1 MGTRRAPRGL
11 PADLLRRASARLGR
25 VSFVYAATYLAAFGV
40 GHILWAIAG
49 SPPDPGHRFGMFLT
63 AISVLLSLGMF
74 ALTRIRRI
82 PPHRLVD
89 LGLVYEVLGAL
100 GISLGFLRVDFGPE
114 PLQLPYVGL
123 SWVCVWIIVFPLLVP
138 ATPLKSLFAA
148 LVAASMDPIVVLLGY
163 GSRTEIPHSEL
174 ALALAALF
182 YPNYLCAVLAWYAS
196 HILHRLGREVTAARE
211 LGSYQLVERL
221 GAGGMGEVWRAKHRM
236 LARPAAIKLIRPEML
251 GTNLTAATSA
261 LKRFEREAQATANL
275 RSPHTVELYD
285 FGITDDGVFYYVME
299 LLDGLDLESLVERH
313 GPQPPGRVA
322 HLLRQACR
330 SLEDAH
336 FHGLL
341 HRDVKPANIFTCR
354 MGSHVDFV
362 KVLDFG
368 IVKHI
373 EGDSQDTKLT
383 IEGVASGTPAFMA
396 PELALGEKAVDGR
409 ADLYSLGCVA
419 YWLLT
424 GHLVFQAETPM
435 KTLIEHVRSSPV
447 PPSRRTDRPI
457 PPGLDALVL
466 ECLEKEPER
475 RPSSARELADRLAT
489 CAGEAPWTEEMA
501 QRWWEQHA
509 PLADTVPSRGTAQA

>member
-1 MGTRRAPRGL
+1 
-11 PADLLRRASARLGR
+11 
-25 VSFVYAATYLAAFGV
+25 
-40 GHILWAIAG
+40 
-49 SPPDPGHRFGMFLT
+49 MFLT

-100 GISLGFLRVDFGPE
+100 GISLGFLQVDFGAD
-114 PLQLPYVGL
+114 PLRLPYLGL
-123 SWVCVWIIVFPLLVP
+123 SWVCVWIIIFPLLVP
-138 ATPLKSLFAA
+138 ATPLKSLLAA
-148 LVAASMDPIVVLLGY
+148 LVAASMDPIVVLFGY
-163 GSRTEIPHSEL
+163 GSSTDLPSSEL
-174 ALALAALF
+174 ALLLGALF
-182 YPNYLCAVLAWYAS
+182 YPNYLCAVLAWYSS
-196 HILHRLGREVTAARE
+196 HIMHRLGREVTAARE

-221 GAGGMGEVWRAKHRM
+221 GSGGMGEVWRAKHRM

-285 FGITDDGVFYYVME
+285 FGITDDGTFYYVME
-299 LLDGLDLESLVERH
+299 LLDGLDLETLVERY
-313 GPQPPGRVA
+313 GPQPPGRVV
-322 HLLRQACR
+322 HLLEQACR

-336 FHGLL
+336 FHGML

-368 IVKHI
+368 IVKSF
-373 EGDSQDTKLT
+373 EGDGQDTKLT
-383 IEGVASGTPAFMA
+383 IDGVASGTPAFMA

-424 GHLVFQAETPM
+424 GHLVFKAETPM
-435 KTLIEHVRSSPV
+435 KTLVEHVRTPPV
-447 PPSRRTDRPI
+447 PPSQRTERPI
-457 PPGLDALVL
+457 PAVLEQLVL
-466 ECLEKEPER
+466 ECLEKEPAG
-475 RPSSARELADRLAT
+475 RPSSAREIAGRLAA
-489 CAGEAPWTEEMA
+489 CSLEAPWTEGVM
-501 QRWWEQHA
+501 QQWWEQH
-509 PLADTVPSRGTAQA
+509 VPVSRAAAQTREAEPA